1 MASFDQKLRTL
12 YLMEILLERTDDEH
26 MLNASELCTILDQEY
41 GISTDRRTI
50 YTEME
55 ILEKFGLD
63 IQQKKGKCPGY
74 YIGARDFELPEL
86 KLLVDAVQSSK
97 FITEK
102 KSKELIQKLEKL
114 CCKTDA
120 EMLSRY
126 VFIVNRPKTENE
138 TVYYNVDY
146 IHTAIY
152 ENKQIKF
159 HYAEWTVKKELK
171 FKKNGAFY
179 VVSPWALTWDDENYY
194 LIAYDSNDEIIKHFR
209 VDKMISIKLNGK
221 VREGRQ
227 AFKSF
232 DMAAYARKTFGMY
245 GGKEEWIRIECDN
258 SFAGVMIDRFGK
270 DVSMIRLDDERFVI
284 NVEIAVSRQFL
295 AWIIGLGEG
304 VTLAGPDNV
313 VEMMNAEIDRLI
325 EQYKK

>member
-12 YLMEILLERTDDEH
+12 YLMEILLERTNDEH
-26 MLNASELCTILDQEY
+26 MLNATELCTILDQEY

-63 IQQKKGKCPGY
+63 IQQKKGKNSGY

-114 CCKTDA
+114 CCKTA
-120 EMLSRY
+120 ILSKY

-146 IHTAIY
+146 IHNAIY
-152 ENKQIKF
+152 ENKEISFQ
-159 HYAEWTVKKELK
+159 YAEWTTKKEFKLK
-171 FKKNGAFY
+171 KEGAFY

-194 LIAYDSNDEIIKHFR
+194 LVAYDEVAGIIKHYR
-209 VDKMISIKLNGK
+209 VDKMQRTKILKTDRKGEES
-221 VREGRQ
+221 
-227 AFKSF
+227 FKNF
-232 DMAAYARKTFGMY
+232 DLASYAKKTFGMY
-245 GGKEEWIRIECDN
+245 GGIDAEVTLECKN
-258 SFAGVMIDRFGK
+258 ELAGVVIDRFGHDVWLIPQGEDYFKIKVLVSVSPQFFGWITGIGPGMKIIGPK
-270 DVSMIRLDDERFVI
+270 DVK
-284 NVEIAVSRQFL
+284 N
-295 AWIIGLGEG
+295 
-304 VTLAGPDNV
+304 
-313 VEMMNAEIDRLI
+313 
-325 EQYKK
+325 QYKEYLLNVLENY

>member
-55 ILEKFGLD
+55 VLDKFGLD

-114 CCKTDA
+114 CCKSDA
-120 EMLSRY
+120 DMLSKY

-146 IHTAIY
+146 IHR
-152 ENKQIKF
+152 
-159 HYAEWTVKKELK
+159 VP
-171 FKKNGAFY
+171 
-179 VVSPWALTWDDENYY
+179 VSVSTQFFGWLTGIGSGMRIVGPE
-194 LIAYDSNDEIIKHFR
+194 E
-209 VDKMISIKLNGK
+209 
-221 VREGRQ
+221 VRQ
-227 AFKSF
+227 
-232 DMAAYARKTFGMY
+232 
-245 GGKEEWIRIECDN
+245 
-258 SFAGVMIDRFGK
+258 
-270 DVSMIRLDDERFVI
+270 
-284 NVEIAVSRQFL
+284 
-295 AWIIGLGEG
+295 
-304 VTLAGPDNV
+304 
-313 VEMMNAEIDRLI
+313 
-325 EQYKK
+325 QYKEYLQDVVQNY

>member
-12 YLMEILLERTDDEH
+12 YLMEILLERTNDEH
-26 MLNASELCTILDQEY
+26 MLNATELCTILDQEY

-63 IQQKKGKCPGY
+63 IQQKKGKNSGY

-120 EMLSRY
+120 AILSKY

-146 IHTAIY
+146 IHNAIY
-152 ENKQIKF
+152 ENKEISFQ
-159 HYAEWTVKKELK
+159 YAEWTTKKEFKLK
-171 FKKNGAFY
+171 KEGAFY

-194 LIAYDSNDEIIKHFR
+194 LVAYDEVAGIIKHYR
-209 VDKMISIKLNGK
+209 VDKMQRTKILKTDRKGEES
-221 VREGRQ
+221 
-227 AFKSF
+227 FKNF
-232 DMAAYARKTFGMY
+232 DLASYAKKTFGMY
-245 GGKEEWIRIECDN
+245 GGIDAEVTLECKN
-258 SFAGVMIDRFGK
+258 ELAGVVIDRFGHDVWLIPQGEDYFKIKVLVSVRPQFFGWITGIGPGMKIIGPK
-270 DVSMIRLDDERFVI
+270 DVK
-284 NVEIAVSRQFL
+284 N
-295 AWIIGLGEG
+295 
-304 VTLAGPDNV
+304 
-313 VEMMNAEIDRLI
+313 
-325 EQYKK
+325 QYKEYLLNVLENY

>member
-63 IQQKKGKCPGY
+63 IQQKKGKNPGY

-102 KSKELIQKLEKL
+102 KSKELITKLEKL
-114 CCKTDA
+114 SCRTDA
-120 EMLSRY
+120 AMLSKY

-138 TVYYNVDY
+138 TVYYNVD
-146 IHTAIY
+146 
-152 ENKQIKF
+152 
-159 HYAEWTVKKELK
+159 
-171 FKKNGAFY
+171 
-179 VVSPWALTWDDENYY
+179 
-194 LIAYDSNDEIIKHFR
+194 
-209 VDKMISIKLNGK
+209 
-221 VREGRQ
+221 
-227 AFKSF
+227 
-232 DMAAYARKTFGMY
+232 
-245 GGKEEWIRIECDN
+245 
-258 SFAGVMIDRFGK
+258 
-270 DVSMIRLDDERFVI
+270 
-284 NVEIAVSRQFL
+284 
-295 AWIIGLGEG
+295 
-304 VTLAGPDNV
+304 
-313 VEMMNAEIDRLI
+313 
-325 EQYKK
+325 

>member
-55 ILEKFGLD
+55 ILDKFGLD

-74 YIGARDFELPEL
+74 YIGVRDFELPEL

-114 CCKTDA
+114 CCKSDA
-120 EMLSRY
+120 DMLSKY

-146 IHTAIY
+146 IHR
-152 ENKQIKF
+152 
-159 HYAEWTVKKELK
+159 VP
-171 FKKNGAFY
+171 
-179 VVSPWALTWDDENYY
+179 VSVSTQFFGWLTGIGSGMRIVGPE
-194 LIAYDSNDEIIKHFR
+194 E
-209 VDKMISIKLNGK
+209 
-221 VREGRQ
+221 VRQ
-227 AFKSF
+227 
-232 DMAAYARKTFGMY
+232 
-245 GGKEEWIRIECDN
+245 
-258 SFAGVMIDRFGK
+258 
-270 DVSMIRLDDERFVI
+270 
-284 NVEIAVSRQFL
+284 
-295 AWIIGLGEG
+295 
-304 VTLAGPDNV
+304 
-313 VEMMNAEIDRLI
+313 
-325 EQYKK
+325 QYKEYLQDVIQNY

>member
-12 YLMEILLERTDDEH
+12 YLMEILLERTNDEH
-26 MLNASELCTILDQEY
+26 MLNATELCTILDQEY

-63 IQQKKGKCPGY
+63 IQQKKGKNSGY

-120 EMLSRY
+120 AILSKY

-146 IHTAIY
+146 IHNAIY
-152 ENKQIKF
+152 ENKEISFQ
-159 HYAEWTVKKELK
+159 YAEWTTKKEFKLK
-171 FKKNGAFY
+171 KEGAFY

-194 LIAYDSNDEIIKHFR
+194 LVAYDEVAGIIKHYR
-209 VDKMISIKLNGK
+209 VDKMQRTKILKTDRKGEES
-221 VREGRQ
+221 
-227 AFKSF
+227 FKNF
-232 DMAAYARKTFGMY
+232 DLASYAKKTFGMY
-245 GGKEEWIRIECDN
+245 GGIDAEVTLECKN
-258 SFAGVMIDRFGK
+258 ELAGVVIDRFGHDVWLIPEGEDYFKIKVLVSVSPQFFGWITGIGPGMKIIGPK
-270 DVSMIRLDDERFVI
+270 DVK
-284 NVEIAVSRQFL
+284 N
-295 AWIIGLGEG
+295 
-304 VTLAGPDNV
+304 
-313 VEMMNAEIDRLI
+313 
-325 EQYKK
+325 QYKEYLLNVLENY